1 MFKAAL
7 FDCDGVVLDT
17 EGQYSMFW
25 GNMGKKYFPKISDFE
40 SRIKGMTLLQI
51 YNKYCPDDEDLQAQL
66 TDALYDFEM
75 NMTYPYVSGFKP
87 FVGELRRRGVKTALV
102 TSSNLDKMSLVYK
115 THPEFQGLFDE
126 ILTSEDFDRSKP
138 DPDCYL
144 KAALR
149 FSLAPHECAGFEDS
163 INGLRAVCAANM
175 YCVGLATTNP
185 RNVVSQYASIV
196 IDNYIDVAV
205 SAVLALF

>member
-17 EGQYSMFW
+17 EGQYSAFW
-25 GNMGKKYFPKISDFE
+25 GRMGRKYFPAISGFE
-40 SRIKGMTLLQI
+40 SHIKGMTLLQI
-51 YNKYCPDDEDLQAQL
+51 YDKYCQDDEELQAQL
-66 TDALYDFEM
+66 TDALYDFEA
-75 NMTYPYVSGFKP
+75 NMTYPYVKGFKL

-102 TSSNLDKMSLVYK
+102 TSSNLDKMNLVYRA
-115 THPEFQGLFDE
+115 HPEFQGLFDE

-149 FSLAPHECAGFEDS
+149 FSLAQHECAGFEDS
-163 INGLRAVCAANM
+163 INGLKAVRAANM
-175 YCVGLATTNP
+175 YCVGLATTNS
-185 RNVVSQYASIV
+185 RDVASRYAPIV
-196 IDNYIDVAV
+196 IDDYSDAAM
-205 SAVLALF
+205 SSVLAMF